1 MERILKL
8 KKPLNFEGKEYIEI
22 DLSGLDDL
30 TARQLKEADKLVD
43 ISQRML
49 TMKEVTLD
57 YACVVAHIATH
68 LPLEF
73 FDQLRAADAVSLRL
87 MVVQFFFG

>member
-1 MERILKL
+1 MNRVLTL
-8 KKPLNFEGKEYIEI
+8 KKPLNFEGKEYTEI
-22 DLSGLDDL
+22 DLSELDEL
-30 TARQLKEADKLVD
+30 TTRQLKEADKLVD

-57 YACVVAHIATH
+57 YACVVAHISTH

-73 FDQLRAADAVSLRL
+73 FDQLSAVDAVSLRI